1 MTVADQQTVSAP
13 PVKRKKTV
21 LIALAIL
28 VAASIA
34 GLSFG
39 LLTTNQ
45 SPPAAT
51 GAGQDAW
58 ITKGAYATYQ
68 GQADVMSTSISFN
81 AKMEIID
88 LNATHVEISTSYNMS
103 SPYETIDNTTTTW
116 VSRENMTFQPDG
128 LTLAS
133 SYSTKITLPNLGTR
147 SCTAYEYNSDGLTET
162 MYVDNSIQWPIEI
175 TMTSPSVDGQSYSIN
190 IALVQ
195 TNIPGL

>member
-51 GAGQDAW
+51 GAGQDSW

-68 GQADVMSTSISFN
+68 GQAEVMSTSISFN

-175 TMTSPSVDGQSYSIN
+175 TMTSPSADGQSYSIN